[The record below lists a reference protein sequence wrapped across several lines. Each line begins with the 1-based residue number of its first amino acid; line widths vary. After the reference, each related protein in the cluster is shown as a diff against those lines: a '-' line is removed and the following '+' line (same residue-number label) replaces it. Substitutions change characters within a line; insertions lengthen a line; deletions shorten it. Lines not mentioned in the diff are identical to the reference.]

1 MRPCPVCNS
10 GNRLKLWRSDFLIP
24 DGWKRPAYIDWF
36 RCDCGMIYGDHPTV
50 TQEDY
55 DWYYTEKYGYGV
67 SDDANKVRLCDRA
80 VYIAN
85 RFENAS
91 KVVDFGGGD
100 SGLCDVL
107 NQYQFFNVT
116 NYGCGDEMPDNV
128 DVIIAEHVLEHIY
141 DMNEAMGKISKA
153 LKTGGTLIIDI
164 PDAGIM
170 AVERPV
176 EMPILDFSQVHIN
189 HFRMI
194 DLLRLMENY
203 GFELQETSEY
213 HERKGG
219 CRMYVFVKDSTI
231 VGRVS
236 DTFVNRNMAEKE
248 QALRKLVD
256 QPVVVWGYGDIAAHL
271 LARYF
276 PNVQYFVCNDPAYV
290 GETING
296 LPVYDKKPNDT
307 FPVLVIAQSQKGAL
321 IDRIK
326 SECDNEVIVI

>member
-1 MRPCPVCNS
+1 
-10 GNRLKLWRSDFLIP
+10 
-24 DGWKRPAYIDWF
+24 
-36 RCDCGMIYGDHPTV
+36 MIYGDNPTI
-50 TQEDY
+50 TQKDY
-55 DWYYTEKYGYGV
+55 DWYYVNKYGYGV
-67 SDDANKVRLCDRA
+67 SDEANKKRLQDRA
-80 VYIAN
+80 KYIADIFDN
-85 RFENAS
+85 ET
-91 KVVDFGGGD
+91 KIVDFGGGD
-100 SGLCDVL
+100 SGLEIAL
-107 NQYQFFNVT
+107 GWENFFNVT
-116 NYGCGDEMPDNV
+116 NYGCGDIMPDNV

-141 DMNEAMGKISKA
+141 DMNDAMGKISKA
-153 LKTGGTLIIDI
+153 LKTGGTLIVDI
-164 PDAGIM
+164 PDAGMM

-194 DLLRLMENY
+194 DLLKLMENY
-203 GFELQETSEY
+203 GFELQETSKY

-248 QALRKLVD
+248 QALRRLVD
-256 QPVVVWGYGDIAAHL
+256 QPVVVWGYGDICAHVL
-271 LARYF
+271 SRYF

>member
-1 MRPCPVCNS
+1 
-10 GNRLKLWRSDFLIP
+10 
-24 DGWKRPAYIDWF
+24 
-36 RCDCGMIYGDHPTV
+36 
-50 TQEDY
+50 
-55 DWYYTEKYGYGV
+55 
-67 SDDANKVRLCDRA
+67 
-80 VYIAN
+80 
-85 RFENAS
+85 
-91 KVVDFGGGD
+91 
-100 SGLCDVL
+100 
-107 NQYQFFNVT
+107 
-116 NYGCGDEMPDNV
+116 
-128 DVIIAEHVLEHIY
+128 
-141 DMNEAMGKISKA
+141 
-153 LKTGGTLIIDI
+153 
-164 PDAGIM
+164 
-170 AVERPV
+170 
-176 EMPILDFSQVHIN
+176 MPILDFSQVHIN

-248 QALRKLVD
+248 QALRRLVD

-326 SECDNEVIVI
+326 SECDNEVIAI